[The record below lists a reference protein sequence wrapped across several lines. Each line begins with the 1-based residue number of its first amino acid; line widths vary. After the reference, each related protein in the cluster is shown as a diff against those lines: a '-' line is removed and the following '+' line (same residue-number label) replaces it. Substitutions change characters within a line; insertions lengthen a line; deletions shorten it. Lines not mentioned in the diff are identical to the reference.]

1 MNNSGKIMTIFI
13 VVIFVVLICL
23 TGISSF
29 FFLEEVKLRKAA
41 EFNLEQMKTIEANLQ
56 SELKETKKKVFL
68 LEEKNKEANEKI
80 EGLVDD
86 LEFEKEVKDAI
97 KEQNRELKE
106 SLEKAKQAQENIQN
120 QLNAQL
126 AEAEGKINSLKKELE
141 SAVTRNNEF
150 EQNNQDLQNQYNEL
164 KDKLTAM
171 GISDAGPSDVQTTES
186 TTDADVGNQENV
198 QLEKI
203 VVVPSPS
210 LQKGTIVS
218 IDKDTNFIII
228 KYGEAD
234 GIKKGSILSI
244 YRGENY
250 LGDVQVSRV
259 ISEMSAADF
268 IPPLT
273 SQDVQ
278 KDDRVVIKQ

>member
-1 MNNSGKIMTIFI
+1 MTIFI